1 MKKKYN
7 KKNIMIILGFIMGVL
22 LLYYN
27 LSRVNKPYD
36 FLKSLT
42 ASIINIKDDKV
53 VTNNYYESEI
63 NELNKE
69 INDLKNITDI
79 NTLLTDKTIINA
91 SIIKRSPNY
100 WYNYITIN
108 KGSKNGIKIGNA
120 VISNNG
126 LVGEVIVANDNS
138 SEVKLI
144 SSINKNYLSAK
155 FTYNDKEYYGLIKEY
170 NIRENELYLENVIG
184 DISDFKDINVVTSG
198 LSSSM
203 IPGIPVGKVINI
215 KKDRYN
221 LSNILVIKPYSDLNN
236 INIVRVL
243 IK

>member
-7 KKNIMIILGFIMGVL
+7 KKNIIILLGFIMGVL

-36 FLKSLT
+36 FLKTLT
-42 ASIINIKDDKV
+42 ASIINIKEDKV

-79 NTLLTDKTIINA
+79 NNLLTDKTIINA